1 MTCSGQLKGTLHGFE
16 IPYTFGIR
24 RRAHRHGVRGQDRA
38 HLGRAF
44 RDESTNNLVTEACL
58 RRLRGLTTLT
68 RDEMRLAGYT
78 DEVPAIDVCAGNRVN
93 GIRRMRLSAPGRRK
107 FPASFFA
114 VHESAAGQ
122 VFGRRQCRASHALMP
137 SASEKCQGTKSRGV
151 GHRLP
156 ASTMEI
162 SRLHRSRWQARRQHG
177 ASACRHAGQPSSGG
191 LKGGNPDRKTVPQL
205 LRLGMNVAQEGI

>member
-1 MTCSGQLKGTLHGFE
+1 MLRCEQDDRNSATAQDRTDSSSESMTCSGQLKGTLHGFE

-122 VFGRRQCRASHALMP
+122 VFGRRGCCASHTLMRP
-137 SASEKCQGTKSRGV
+137 ASEKRQGTKSRWV
-151 GHRLP
+151 RHP
-156 ASTMEI
+156 AV
-162 SRLHRSRWQARRQHG
+162 RRSLWGFGRA
-177 ASACRHAGQPSSGG
+177 AG
-191 LKGGNPDRKTVPQL
+191 D
-205 LRLGMNVAQEGI
+205 LGR